1 MPEFKVFYCLF
12 LLTLLDTTS
21 QIQPSLHGHNNAF
34 VQDNN
39 DVQSFHLLDNVQ
51 ISNLHKDFANT
62 VHGTGD
68 TTSDEDKDMLSHI
81 SFEPSILDFKE
92 RQLGIPHQETVIMFN
107 KDHNKTIHL
116 ESISGNTRHFH
127 SSFFQS
133 KVIPPLGNTTFHVIF
148 LGRDEG
154 DIDTHLF
161 IHTSDGTLKYQVK
174 GISVSS
180 PYRLRP
186 VVDVKLPLNA
196 SFTPLIYMHNPHPEA
211 LQVVEVYSSG
221 GEFQLELPSGESEG
235 TRELWEILPYQTKP
249 IIRLT
254 FNAYAEKNH
263 TAYVR
268 FKVNNTVE
276 ILVVAVEVEVKS
288 GAGLHWGGSSGV
300 INLGMGGSLQPP
312 IRHPIALKNSAK
324 KAIKVV
330 NIINTPVSKAL
341 KLHFEPAIIPGETD
355 IPIAI
360 GMLVYDWKTGL
371 DLQHF
376 KGKLIIKAIGPGG
389 SSQKLAI
396 PWVAQVLQGG
406 LEVNTSITHYCSP
419 QSNQAR
425 NFSVVNKFKLPLAIT
440 NVTMCSNAKSL
451 FTIKDFTPTVIKSEQ
466 KVNIFSLQLAKERKG
481 DNVKMESS
489 ILIHSNVSVTE
500 VPVLSYD
507 GKLKKVMPSEKENDM
522 GTMNFGTVGSGT
534 ENEAIFALENQ
545 NPVNVELH
553 SWGVNMPGAVLELM
567 GCQNGP
573 ADSMDKEFRNIT
585 VCSHSGN
592 QYIKPEFLA
601 IFKIKVKT
609 PMVEEDTIVGD
620 VFVRTT
626 YERFTLPVY
635 MRVAHGKISLKKLIF
650 TDCFPGSICVQQ
662 VKVHS
667 TFSRP
672 MEVTHIAPINKDDRI
687 KYIPL
692 EEATMPVISKGEN
705 NVGSIQIDPSVTC
718 KQHCYLGLSGDT
730 NTGSQWLNTMSL
742 PSHTRDS
749 DLNLLNTRHARFVNS
764 TADGS
769 WENVT
774 MRLDTTEVRDHR
786 FYVNIKPYWPS
797 LLVNIKN
804 KSVLMFPL
812 TQVGNTS
819 YRTIKLH
826 NPSASPLIVQLVM
839 DWSYPQGARLYHSL
853 PMKFKP
859 VCAECSSTVPEEFK
873 LEENPD
879 ERELF
884 EKQWDIPV
892 ASQSLPLYLNP
903 LETRTIRVAY
913 TPFSASASSGF
924 LYIRNNMTIL
934 EVLRMSGRGASAQF
948 KIGNRKPGSTTPLLF
963 ELVDKHFKDCER
975 DRSKR
980 VTTPV
985 LTVKRS
991 FTARNTGELPIEIYS
1006 FYIND
1011 WHCEGYGFK
1020 VLDCAPFKLNPN
1032 ATKRIEIAFTPDFT
1046 LSRVEQK
1053 LLVLTSVGS
1062 DENIE
1067 NGVVILNLLAILPV
1081 HSLDLCAPVLARPS
1095 WEREMQWI
1103 AFSIS
1108 SLVFI
1113 SVLVVSFF
1121 EAERILRGALVNYS
1135 KESPVQPP
1143 LDLRLLSHMS
1153 MHNSTQIGPAN
1164 KNERTPSNDDKGK
1177 MKKDEACFPDWSLMN
1192 VKKCKDK
1199 DAQKGL
1205 KIPDWSTE
1213 EERKFKLDTES
1224 KDLLSFK
1231 RCEESS
1237 NVESTI
1243 NAANMTNT
1251 SYGSKKKNNGKKQ
1264 SNAQEAQSDNCMAND
1279 TDTQLIQEK
1288 KYIVNTVTKS
1298 SPTSSR
1304 KGKIVPSTQLN
1315 VKEEAKLFDHEVQVD
1330 AGIINN
1336 NRINKSQD
1344 NKRNKQTNS
1353 TANHSSNHN
1362 NHVSLKK
1369 LESTSV
1375 QKIIHLS
1382 EEETSSTTTESSIH
1396 DETTSCKNF
1405 DQPCGKQEKLQRKPI
1420 SKKSK
1425 PQSIPPVPC
1434 IDYKDNYEGDCDDDE
1449 YDKERQNNPNRW
1461 KTSSGRSSTKHHIH
1475 TSCTVE
1481 SSFKLPRQ
1489 NKNPPRKEK
1498 TVQKRR
1504 VADKTH
1510 IKSPV
1515 NGNISQKEDVTRS
1528 IGSVSTPL
1536 PPPPSCWGENRAK
1549 FSDVVARNQ
1558 EIVPS
1563 FSNLNHVNH
1572 KSQTNTSNLST
1583 IFGTEIKDIQ
1593 YAKPQSTQELLQTSK
1608 EYNLMSKPTTVASPD
1623 QDSKALNSEPLIL
1636 QPDLQQS
1643 NSYFINTFTEHPFER
1658 ELVPYDDLPETDEP
1672 LVELETP
1679 EEDTRCQLWEDTSSM
1694 INLLS
1699 DNTNGFQLESPKTTE
1714 KPVLPDLKDHWT
1726 VDTNWEPLYTRAAVG
1741 EERSGVW
1748 GINTGGVW
1756 AAAPWG
1762 AAAPPMMSQTLQSES
1777 DTQERSGFDPFRSLN
1792 TIWTPSSTESWR
1804 TKRED

>member
-1 MPEFKVFYCLF
+1 MPELKVFYYLF

-21 QIQPSLHGHNNAF
+21 PIRPSLHGHNNAF
-34 VQDNN
+34 VQDDNN
-39 DVQSFHLLDNVQ
+39 VQYLLDNMP
-51 ISNLHKDFANT
+51 ISMHKDFANT
-62 VHGTGD
+62 VHGAGD
-68 TTSDEDKDMLSHI
+68 TISDEDKMEDLLSHI

-92 RQLGIPHQETVIMFN
+92 RQLGIPHQETVIIFN
-107 KDHNKTIHL
+107 KDHNRTIHL
-116 ESISGNTRHFH
+116 SSISGNTRHFH

-133 KVIPPLGNTTFHVIF
+133 KVIPPLGNTTFNVVF

-154 DIDTHLF
+154 DIDAHLF
-161 IHTSDGTLKYQVK
+161 IHTLDGTLKYQV
-174 GISVSS
+174 
-180 PYRLRP
+180 L
-186 VVDVKLPLNA
+186 
-196 SFTPLIYMHNPHPEA
+196 
-211 LQVVEVYSSG
+211 EVYSSG
-221 GEFQLELPSGESEG
+221 GEFQLELPSGEPEG

-254 FNAYAEKNH
+254 FNAYTEKNH
-263 TAYVR
+263 STYVR
-268 FKVNNTVE
+268 FKVNNTAE

-288 GAGLHWGGSSGV
+288 GAGLHWGGSSGI

-376 KGKLIIKAIGPGG
+376 RGKLIIKATGPGG
-389 SSQKLAI
+389 SNQKLAI

-451 FTIKDFTPTVIKSEQ
+451 FTIKDFTPRVIKPEQ

-481 DNVKMESS
+481 DSVKMESS

-507 GKLKKVMPSEKENDM
+507 GKLKKVMPGEKENDM

-573 ADSMDKEFRNIT
+573 ADSLDKEFRNIT

-705 NVGSIQIDPSVTC
+705 NVGSIQIDPLVTC
-718 KQHCYLGLSGDT
+718 KQHCYLGLSVDT
-730 NTGSQWLNTMSL
+730 NTGNQWLNTMSL

-749 DLNLLNTRHARFVNS
+749 DLNLLNTRHTRFVNS

-774 MRLDTTEVRDHR
+774 MRLDTTEVRGHR

-797 LLVNIKN
+797 LLVGIKN

-826 NPSASPLIVQLVM
+826 NPSASPLLVQLVM

-853 PMKFKP
+853 PTKFKP
-859 VCAECSSTVPEEFK
+859 VCTECSSTVPEEFK
-873 LEENPD
+873 LEENVAD
-879 ERELF
+879 RELF
-884 EKQWDIPV
+884 EKQLGISV
-892 ASQSLPLYLNP
+892 ASQSVPLYLHP
-903 LETRTIRVAY
+903 LETRMIRVAY

-948 KIGNRKPGSTTPLLF
+948 RFGNRKPGSTTPLLF

-975 DRSKR
+975 DRSKHA
-980 VTTPV
+980 TTPV

-1011 WHCEGYGFK
+1011 WRCEGYGFK

-1046 LSRVEQK
+1046 LSRVERK
-1053 LLVLTSVGS
+1053 LLVLTSVGPDG
-1062 DENIE
+1062 DENVE

-1095 WEREMQWI
+1095 WERAIRWI
-1103 AFSIS
+1103 AISIS
-1108 SLVFI
+1108 SIVLASVFA
-1113 SVLVVSFF
+1113 VSFF
-1121 EAERILRGALVNYS
+1121 EADRILRGALANYS

-1143 LDLRLLSHMS
+1143 LDLRLLSHIS
-1153 MHNSTQIGPAN
+1153 MHNSTQISTLN
-1164 KNERTPSNDDKGK
+1164 KNERSGSNDDKSK
-1177 MKKDEACFPDWSLMN
+1177 TKKDETCFPDWSLMN

-1199 DAQKGL
+1199 DTQKGL

-1213 EERKFKLDTES
+1213 EERRFKLDTES

-1231 RCEESS
+1231 RCEEPS
-1237 NVESTI
+1237 NVDSTT
-1243 NAANMTNT
+1243 NLNT
-1251 SYGSKKKNNGKKQ
+1251 SYGSKKKNNSKKQ
-1264 SNAQEAQSDNCMAND
+1264 NNVQETQSDNCVTND
-1279 TDTQLIQEK
+1279 TLMDTQLIQEK
-1288 KYIVNTVTKS
+1288 KYTVNMVTKS
-1298 SPTSSR
+1298 SPTSNR
-1304 KGKIVPSTQLN
+1304 KGKIQSTQPT
-1315 VKEEAKLFDHEVQVD
+1315 VKEEPKFDHEIQVD

-1336 NRINKSQD
+1336 RINKSD

-1353 TANHSSNHN
+1353 IANNNSNHN
-1362 NHVSLKK
+1362 NVSLKK
-1369 LESTSV
+1369 LESTNV
-1375 QKIIHLS
+1375 QKTIHLS
-1382 EEETSSTTTESSIH
+1382 EEETSSTTTESSTH

-1434 IDYKDNYEGDCDDDE
+1434 IDYKDNYEGDCDDDD

-1461 KTSSGRSSTKHHIH
+1461 KTSSNRSSTKHHVH
-1475 TSCTVE
+1475 SLRTVE
-1481 SSFKLPRQ
+1481 SSLKLPRQ
-1489 NKNPPRKEK
+1489 NKNQPRKEK

-1510 IKSPV
+1510 IKSPPV
-1515 NGNISQKEDVTRS
+1515 NGNVNQKEDITRS
-1528 IGSVSTPL
+1528 IGTIIPTPL

-1549 FSDVVARNQ
+1549 FSDVVARSQ
-1558 EIVPS
+1558 EIVLP
-1563 FSNLNHVNH
+1563 FSNLNH
-1572 KSQTNTSNLST
+1572 KSQTNTSNLSMV
-1583 IFGTEIKDIQ
+1583 FGTDVQ
-1593 YAKPQSTQELLQTSK
+1593 YAKPQSTQELLQTSN
-1608 EYNLMSKPTTVASPD
+1608 EYNLMSKPTSLCIASLEKD
-1623 QDSKALNSEPLIL
+1623 KALNSEPLIL
-1636 QPDLQQS
+1636 PPDLQHS

-1679 EEDTRCQLWEDTSSM
+1679 EEDTRCQLWEDPTPM
-1694 INLLS
+1694 MNLMA
-1699 DNTNGFQLESPKTTE
+1699 DTNGFQLESSKTTE
-1714 KPVLPDLKDHWT
+1714 KSVMSDLKDNWT
-1726 VDTNWEPLYTRAAVG
+1726 VDTNWEPYTRGAVG

-1777 DTQERSGFDPFRSLN
+1777 DTQERSGFDPFRSLS

>member
-1 MPEFKVFYCLF
+1 MLELKVFYCLF
-12 LLTLLDTTS
+12 LLTFLDTTS
-21 QIQPSLHGHNNAF
+21 QIRPSLHGHNNAF
-34 VQDNN
+34 VQDDN
-39 DVQSFHLLDNVQ
+39 DVQYLLDNMP
-51 ISNLHKDFANT
+51 ISIHKDFGNT
-62 VHGTGD
+62 VHVGD
-68 TTSDEDKDMLSHI
+68 AVSNEEKIEDSFSHI
-81 SFEPSILDFKE
+81 SFEPNILDFKE

-107 KDHNKTIHL
+107 KDHNRTVHL
-116 ESISGNTRHFH
+116 SSISGNTRHFH
-127 SSFFQS
+127 SSFFQN
-133 KVIPPLGNTTFHVIF
+133 KVIPPLGNTTFNVIF

-154 DIDTHLF
+154 DIDTYLF
-161 IHTSDGTLKYQVK
+161 IHTSHGTLKYQVK

-186 VVDVKLPLNA
+186 VVDIKLPLNA

-211 LQVVEVYSSG
+211 LQVMEVYSSG

-249 IIRLT
+249 IIRLS
-254 FNAYAEKNH
+254 FNAYVEKNY

-268 FKVNNTVE
+268 FKVNNTAE
-276 ILVVAVEVEVKS
+276 ILVIAVEVEVKN
-288 GAGLHWGGSSGV
+288 GAGLHWGGSSGI

-324 KAIKVV
+324 KPIKVV

-451 FTIKDFTPTVIKSEQ
+451 FTIKDFIPRVIKPEQ
-466 KVNIFSLQLAKERKG
+466 KINIFSLQLAKERKG

-507 GKLKKVMPSEKENDM
+507 GKLKKIIPGEKEDDM
-522 GTMNFGTVGSGT
+522 ETMNFGTVGSGT

-573 ADSMDKEFRNIT
+573 ADLLDKEFRNIT

-592 QYIKPEFLA
+592 QYIKPKFLA

-650 TDCFPGSICVQQ
+650 TGCFPGSVCVQQ

-672 MEVTHIAPINKDDRI
+672 MKVTHIVPINRDNRI

-718 KQHCYLGLSGDT
+718 KQRCYVGLSLDT
-730 NTGSQWLNTMSL
+730 NAGNQWLNTMSL

-749 DLNLLNTRHARFVNS
+749 DLNFLNTRYVRFINS
-764 TADGS
+764 TANGS
-769 WENVT
+769 WENIT
-774 MRLDTTEVRDHR
+774 MRLDTTEVRSHR
-786 FYVNIKPYWPS
+786 FYLNIKPYWPS
-797 LLVNIKN
+797 MLTSNIKN

-819 YRTIKLH
+819 YRAIKLY
-826 NPSASPLIVQLVM
+826 NPSAGPLIVQLVM
-839 DWSYPQGARLYHSL
+839 GWNYPQEARLYQSL

-859 VCAECSSTVPEEFK
+859 ACEEYLPMTLEEFK
-873 LEENPD
+873 LEENAN

-884 EKQWDIPV
+884 EKQWGVTIAPH
-892 ASQSLPLYLNP
+892 SLPLNLNP
-903 LETRTIRVAY
+903 LETRTIHITY
-913 TPFSASASSGF
+913 TPFSTSTSSGF

-948 KIGNRKPGSTTPLLF
+948 RFGHRKPGSTTPLLF
-963 ELVDKHFKDCER
+963 ELTNKHLKDCEQ
-975 DRSKR
+975 DRKKH
-980 VTTPV
+980 VTTF
-985 LTVKRS
+985 TVKRS
-991 FTARNTGELPIEIYS
+991 FTARNTGELPIEIYG

-1011 WHCEGYGFK
+1011 WPCEGYGFK

-1046 LSRVEQK
+1046 LSRVERK
-1053 LLVLTSVGS
+1053 LLVITSMGPDT

-1067 NGVVILNLLAILPV
+1067 NGVVTLNLLATLPA
-1081 HSLDLCAPVLARPS
+1081 HAIKLCASVLARPP
-1095 WEREMQWI
+1095 WESAVQKAALI
-1103 AFSIS
+1103 LS
-1108 SLVFI
+1108 
-1113 SVLVVSFF
+1113 SVLMLCVAVVSFL
-1121 EAERILRGALVNYS
+1121 EADRILREGLTNYS
-1135 KESPVQPP
+1135 KENSVQPP
-1143 LDLRLLSHMS
+1143 LDLRLLSHIS
-1153 MHNSTQIGPAN
+1153 NNTQGNSGDRSCVTN
-1164 KNERTPSNDDKGK
+1164 KNEKTITSNEKSK
-1177 MKKDEACFPDWSLMN
+1177 TKKDEVFPDWSLMN
-1192 VKKCKDK
+1192 VKKDKDK
-1199 DAQKGL
+1199 DVQKGL
-1205 KIPDWSTE
+1205 KIPDWSAE

-1224 KDLLSFK
+1224 KNRLSFK
-1231 RCEESS
+1231 RFEELSFVKVV
-1237 NVESTI
+1237 NTT
-1243 NAANMTNT
+1243 NM
-1251 SYGSKKKNNGKKQ
+1251 YVSKKKNSKKQ
-1264 SNAQEAQSDNCMAND
+1264 NNVQEAQSDNCMTND
-1279 TDTQLIQEK
+1279 VLTETQLSQEK
-1288 KYIVNTVTKS
+1288 RYIVDTVTKL
-1298 SPTSSR
+1298 SPTSNR
-1304 KGKIVPSTQLN
+1304 KGKTQSSIKDEPKLNNHDIQMDVTIV
-1315 VKEEAKLFDHEVQVD
+1315 
-1330 AGIINN
+1330 NN
-1336 NRINKSQD
+1336 NRTNKSD
-1344 NKRNKQTNS
+1344 NKRNKQINS
-1353 TANHSSNHN
+1353 NGSNSNNHN

-1369 LESTSV
+1369 LESTSI
-1375 QKIIHLS
+1375 QKTIHLS
-1382 EEETSSTTTESSIH
+1382 EEETSSTTTESSTH
-1396 DETTSCKNF
+1396 DETMSCKSF
-1405 DQPCGKQEKLQRKPI
+1405 AQPCEKQEKLQKKPV
-1420 SKKSK
+1420 SKKNK

-1449 YDKERQNNPNRW
+1449 YDKEKQNNPNRW
-1461 KTSSGRSSTKHHIH
+1461 KTNTTRLNTKHIH
-1475 TSCTVE
+1475 TSRIVE
-1481 SSFKLPRQ
+1481 SSLKLSRQ

-1498 TVQKRR
+1498 IVQKRR
-1504 VADKTH
+1504 VADK
-1510 IKSPV
+1510 IKVKSSPV
-1515 NGNISQKEDVTRS
+1515 NGNISQKEDVTR
-1528 IGSVSTPL
+1528 IVGTIPIPL
-1536 PPPPSCWGENRAK
+1536 SPPPSCWGENRAK
-1549 FSDVVARNQ
+1549 FSDVVARSQ
-1558 EIVPS
+1558 EIASS
-1563 FSNLNHVNH
+1563 FSNVNQVNH

-1583 IFGTEIKDIQ
+1583 AFNTDVKDVQGTKSQ
-1593 YAKPQSTQELLQTSK
+1593 LVQESSQTLK
-1608 EYNLMSKPTTVASPD
+1608 EYSLMSNPAPLCSTNVNNKLQEPD
-1623 QDSKALNSEPLIL
+1623 PLIL
-1636 QPDLQQS
+1636 QSKSQHS
-1643 NSYFINTFTEHPFER
+1643 NSYFINTFTEPSQFEC

-1679 EEDTRCQLWEDTSSM
+1679 EEDTRCQLWEDTSPM

-1699 DNTNGFQLESPKTTE
+1699 ESTNGFQLESPKTPE
-1714 KPVLPDLKDHWT
+1714 KPVLSNLKDNWT
-1726 VDTNWEPLYTRAAVG
+1726 VDTNWEPLHTRAAVG
-1741 EERSGVW
+1741 EERGVW

-1762 AAAPPMMSQTLQSES
+1762 AAAPPIISQTLQSEA

-1792 TIWTPSSTESWR
+1792 TIWTPSSAESWK
-1804 TKRED
+1804 TNREN